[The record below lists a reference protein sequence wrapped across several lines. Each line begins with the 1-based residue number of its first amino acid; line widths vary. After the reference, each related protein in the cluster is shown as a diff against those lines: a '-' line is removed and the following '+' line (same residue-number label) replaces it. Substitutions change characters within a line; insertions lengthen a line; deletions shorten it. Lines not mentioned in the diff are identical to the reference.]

1 MSCLILEKDV
11 LIDSLYIVLF
21 VSLNSNLFLT
31 LFVLIINAV
40 ITVCFLQVEF
50 ANGQAVST
58 ISLTIRDDD
67 VAEFAEVTYIQ
78 LVEVIEKG
86 TNLPGRGAVIG

>member
-1 MSCLILEKDV
+1 M
-11 LIDSLYIVLF
+11 
-21 VSLNSNLFLT
+21 
-31 LFVLIINAV
+31 
-40 ITVCFLQVEF
+40 CFLQVEF